1 MLGEYLNIFLSKD
14 NEILTTYNNNESN
27 CLSFN
32 SQKIDL
38 TDFDKIEKM
47 VGEFKPDVIV
57 HTAAISR
64 TDLCD
69 KMPYDEVYKINS
81 ELPQFLGELCNSISA
96 KLIYTSTDLIY
107 DGEQGAMLT
116 EDAKINPVTVYA
128 ETKYKGEELVKSTA
142 KDYIILRQA
151 LMYGFSLS
159 KASNY
164 FQTMF
169 DNFKEGR
176 KTKLFYDQYR
186 TPMSVIDSARLI
198 SNLCKTNVSNIT
210 LNWGGAERVN
220 RVQLA
225 EALCEIMNHRRSP
238 FQETPAGEENHNPL
252 TTFTEGE
259 LKTAENK
266 HILSV
271 SLPPLSKGD
280 LTSKIIFDKSLI
292 EPISMD
298 DIPNIKKVTDV
309 SMSTERI
316 QKLGLVP
323 MGVMEGL
330 RKILNKSSF

>member
-1 MLGEYLNIFLSKD
+1 MSNQKILITGGSGMLGEYLNVFLSKE
-14 NEILTTYNNNESN
+14 NEILTTYNNNEGN

-32 SQKIDL
+32 SRKIDL
-38 TDFDKIEKM
+38 TDFVQVEAM
-47 VGEFKPDVIV
+47 VREFKPNVIV

-69 KMPYDEVYKINS
+69 KMPYEEVYKINS
-81 ELPQFLGELCNSISA
+81 ELPQFLGELSNSISA

-107 DGEQGAMLT
+107 DGEQGELLN
-116 EDAKINPVTVYA
+116 EDAKVNPITVYA
-128 ETKYKGEELVKSTA
+128 ETKYEGEVLIKSIA

-164 FQTMF
+164 FQTMY

-198 SNLCKTNVSNIT
+198 TKLCDVKVSNVT

-220 RVQLA
+220 RVELA
-225 EALCEIMNHRRSP
+225 EALCEIMQESHRT
-238 FQETPAGEENHNPL
+238 ETPAGE
-252 TTFTEGE
+252 
-259 LKTAENK
+259 
-266 HILSV
+266 
-271 SLPPLSKGD
+271 KG
-280 LTSKIIFDKSLI
+280 FDKSLI

-298 DIPNIKKVTDV
+298 DIVNIKKVKDV
-309 SMSTERI
+309 SMSTEKI
-316 QKLGLVP
+316 QKLGLMPV
-323 MGVMEGL
+323 GVREGL
-330 RKILNKSSF
+330 REMLRN

>member
-1 MLGEYLNIFLSKD
+1 MPKQKILITGGSGMLGEYLNVFLSKE

-38 TDFDKIEKM
+38 IDFNKVEKM
-47 VGEFKPDVIV
+47 VREFNPDVIV

-69 KMPYDEVYKINS
+69 KMPYEEVYKINS
-81 ELPQFLGELCNSISA
+81 ELPQFLSEFCNSVSA
-96 KLIYTSTDLIY
+96 KLIYTSTDLVY
-107 DGEQGAMLT
+107 DGEQGELLN
-116 EDAKINPVTVYA
+116 EDAKVNPVTVYA
-128 ETKYKGEELVKSTA
+128 ETKYKGEELVRSTA
-142 KDYIILRQA
+142 KNYIILRQA

-198 SNLCKTNVSNIT
+198 SKLCKLDVNNVT
-210 LNWGGAERVN
+210 LNWGGAERIN
-220 RVQLA
+220 RVELA
-225 EALCEIMNHRRSP
+225 EALCEI
-238 FQETPAGEENHNPL
+238 TGC
-252 TTFTEGE
+252 
-259 LKTAENK
+259 
-266 HILSV
+266 
-271 SLPPLSKGD
+271 
-280 LTSKIIFDKSLI
+280 DKSLI
-292 EPISMD
+292 EAISMD

-309 SMSTERI
+309 SMSTEKI

-323 MGVMEGL
+323 MGVREGL
-330 RKILNKSSF
+330 REMLKV